1 MNARLRSL
9 AIACVAALLVECGQG
24 RAIFN
29 VDVLSFIGGQG
40 NDTVPYT
47 IPGGSSGTVDN
58 PPVKVTLLRGLGNS
72 TVDSVTLNV
81 GAVVQN
87 RTDSGQVKF
96 QIFFS
101 SSQANVYSGPPY
113 TQDSAFVK
121 PGADTVPLAPGPIP
135 ILADSIFG
143 QPEIYVG
150 VRVSVAARPGPAMSG
165 TLRLSK
171 VILRIV
177 LQDQIIH

>member
-9 AIACVAALLVECGQG
+9 ATACVAALLVECGQG

-47 IPGGSSGTVDN
+47 VPGGASGTVDN

-81 GAVVQN
+81 GAIVQN
-87 RTDSGQVKF
+87 RTGAGKVKF

-101 SSQANVYSGPPY
+101 GNQGSVYSGTPY
-113 TQDSAFVK
+113 TQDSATVAT
-121 PGADTVPLAPGPIP
+121 GSDTVALAPGPIP

-143 QPEIYVG
+143 QPQVFVG
-150 VRVSVAARPGPAMSG
+150 VRVAVAAQAGPAMAGS
-165 TLRLSK
+165 LRLSK